1 MARNNPNITIEFQ
14 AKGHKPLIDALQK
27 LNAEQKKLAKA
38 VKATGTNVK
47 SFGQRVDKATD
58 TMKRQGG
65 IVNALNANIAV
76 YRNRILL
83 AAFAVGMYAK
93 TIGRLTTLYTE
104 QELAEK
110 KLSTALGS
118 TSQELLDFASALQQ
132 STTYGDENII
142 QAMSLA
148 AAFTNNEQ
156 ALKNLSIV
164 ATDFS
169 SATGQDLN
177 TSMNLISKSIF
188 SSTNALSRYGI
199 SIDNSLRG
207 TSRFNAVIQSLN
219 EKFAGQA
226 AAQAETYGGA
236 VQQFSNNIG
245 DMGETLGKALA
256 EFLLPFI
263 KSMNELIQSLDP
275 EAIKFAA
282 SAFSSLAASIFLT
295 KKRLTGLV
303 ALFGATTAAT
313 GDTAKKVGF
322 LATAL
327 GGLKNAFRIFTKAG
341 LVYGAVSLI
350 GNFAKSFFKA
360 EKSVK
365 ATTQVTQDLGFEVR
379 DLTKDMAALV
389 SIHQLEAYAS
399 AQGVNQHIYRISV
412 LEDERDVISAQIVA
426 LNEKIGA
433 EGTIMQNQKQQI
445 DNLTQQQK
453 MENQGAAI
461 HAIRNKALKEENLA
475 IEEKEGLMQKLYEI
489 TDELDFLG
497 AERIK
502 SMESEEEIRKKIR
515 QMEIANIT
523 YVANLIPK
531 EMLKNEL
538 LQNKLEFMGAELLL
552 EDELSKARARGIKD
566 QDIDIEG
573 LEEQINK
580 TYQLTQA
587 IKQQEATRSAMAS
600 QFQSIASA
608 ITGFVFTT
616 DIATLK
622 FRDFERTV
630 IQAFNNIIAN
640 FLAKYA
646 VFKLM
651 SFMFPRMGL
660 VAPTLFGQ
668 TMGGLGNLLAPAAP
682 SYAGAEGGIGLA
694 EQFHNGGMIPQS
706 YHQGGDVPIIAQEGE
721 FVMRRS
727 AVESIG
733 VENLNRMNR
742 TGQASGGINIT
753 FSGNVMSD
761 DFVEDVAI
769 PKIKDAI
776 RRGADIGV
784 S

>member
-1 MARNNPNITIEFQ
+1 MARTNPNITIEFK

-38 VKATGTNVK
+38 VKTTGTNVK
-47 SFGQRVDKATD
+47 GFGQRVDKATD

-93 TIGRLTTLYTE
+93 TIGKLTSLYAE

-110 KLSTALGS
+110 KLSTALGG
-118 TSQELLDFASALQQ
+118 TSQNLLDFASALQQ

-156 ALKNLSIV
+156 ALKNLAIV
-164 ATDFS
+164 AADFS

-199 SIDNSLRG
+199 SVDNSLRG
-207 TSRFNAVIQSLN
+207 TQRFNAVIESLN
-219 EKFAGQA
+219 QKFAGQA

-245 DMGETLGKALA
+245 DMGETLGQALA

-263 KSMNELIQSLDP
+263 KSMNELIQSLNP

-295 KKRLTGLV
+295 KKRLTGL
-303 ALFGATTAAT
+303 ASLFGATATATSNA
-313 GDTAKKVGF
+313 GKKVGF

-327 GGLKNAFRIFTKAG
+327 GGLKNAFKIFTKAG
-341 LVYGAVSLI
+341 LIYGAVSLI

-360 EKSVK
+360 EEAVQG
-365 ATTQVTQDLGFEVR
+365 TTQVTQDLGFEVR

-389 SIHQLEAYAS
+389 SIHQLEAYAT
-399 AQGVNQHIYRISV
+399 AQGVSQNIFRINLLQKEKDLLYEQV
-412 LEDERDVISAQIVA
+412 RAVSA
-426 LNEKIGA
+426 KIGPQ
-433 EGTIMQNQKQQI
+433 GTAM
-445 DNLTQQQK
+445 QQQK
-453 MENQGAAI
+453 EEINNLSLKQKQENNGLRIFQIRAKYQKIENNAI
-461 HAIRNKALKEENLA
+461 KERDRLSLEVSD
-475 IEEKEGLMQKLYEI
+475 K
-489 TDELDFLG
+489 DRELNSLG
-497 AERIK
+497 AEKIK
-502 SMESEEEIRKKIR
+502 NLESEQEIREKIR

-538 LQNKLEFMGAELLL
+538 LGNKLEFMGAELLL
-552 EDELSKARARGIKD
+552 ENELTKARARGVKD
-566 QDIDIEG
+566 QDIDIERLG
-573 LEEQINK
+573 EQIDK

-587 IKQQEATRSAMAS
+587 IKQQEATRNAMAG

-616 DIATLK
+616 DIAKLK
-622 FRDFERTV
+622 WQDFERTV

-651 SFMFPRMGL
+651 SFIFPGMGL

-668 TMGGLGNLLAPAAP
+668 TMGGLGNLLKPAP

-694 EQFHNGGMIPQS
+694 EQMHTGGMIPQS

-721 FVMRRS
+721 FVMRRC

-742 TGQASGGINIT
+742 TGQASDGINVT

-761 DFVEDVAI
+761 DFVEDGAI